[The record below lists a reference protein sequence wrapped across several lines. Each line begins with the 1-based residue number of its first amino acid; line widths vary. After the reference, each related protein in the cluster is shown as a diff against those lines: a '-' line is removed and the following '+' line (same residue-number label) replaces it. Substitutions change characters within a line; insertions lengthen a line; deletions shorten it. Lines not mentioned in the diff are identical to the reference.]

1 MMIRRCC
8 TSLLLLLVSVPFL
21 VELGGCNVLTAVS
34 FVARPE
40 PKTEAAYE
48 LADVPTVVFI
58 DDRRNRISPTRLRR
72 TIAEEATTILM
83 EEEVISESN
92 MIPARDAIRVS
103 SKHDRAGNLLSVHA
117 IGEAVGASQIIFV
130 SVDQFALT
138 RDGQTPEPQARCRV
152 RVIDVKDEKR
162 LFPDP
167 AGNSTYDYYQLK
179 VDIPNVDPHGFNT
192 ISTRNDLNDRLAIE
206 TGDQIAKIFY
216 THITSE
222 LGGRIEPR

>member
-1 MMIRRCC
+1 MIRRCI
-8 TSLLLLLVSVPFL
+8 TSLCLLLFTIPFL
-21 VELGGCNVLTAVS
+21 VELGGCNVLTAAS
-34 FVARPE
+34 FVVRPE
-40 PKTEAAYE
+40 PKTQAAYE
-48 LADVPTVVFI
+48 LKDVPTVVFI

-72 TIAEEATTILM
+72 TIAEEATIVLM
-83 EEEVISESN
+83 EEDVVSESN

-117 IGEAVGASQIIFV
+117 IGEAVGAEQIIFV
-130 SVDQFALT
+130 SVDEFALT
-138 RDGQTPEPQARCRV
+138 RDGQTPEPQSMCRV
-152 RVIDVKDEKR
+152 RVIDVKNETR
-162 LFPDP
+162 VFPDP
-167 AGNSTYDYYQLK
+167 GGNSTYDYHQLK

-192 ISTRNDLNDRLAIE
+192 ISIRNDLNDRLAIE